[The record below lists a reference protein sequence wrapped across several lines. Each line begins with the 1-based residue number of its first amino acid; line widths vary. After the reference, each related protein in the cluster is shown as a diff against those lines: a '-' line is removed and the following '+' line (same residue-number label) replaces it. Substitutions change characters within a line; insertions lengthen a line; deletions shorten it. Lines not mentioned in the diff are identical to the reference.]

1 MKNLPVQSWRY
12 CHERRFYIGRYTCV
26 KTPHKSQFHFDT
38 TLVLIC
44 LALLTMG
51 YIMVVSSS
59 LHLGLEM
66 SGSVFSYPLK
76 QLAHICIG
84 VCVGAWLATIPM
96 HKWETAGPWL
106 FIAGLFLLVIV
117 LIPGL
122 GVKVNGSVRWLSLG
136 GLRIQV
142 SEIVKIFA
150 VVYIAGYVTRHQESV
165 RVSAYGIVKPLALFA
180 LACVLLLLE
189 PDFGSSVVIIVIAMG
204 VMFLGGARLSQF
216 VILLSFLAT
225 LAALLVYFAPYRMQR
240 ITSFRDPWADPLN
253 SGFQLVQAL
262 ISFGRGEWLGVGLG
276 NGIQKLF
283 YLPEAHTDFLFS
295 VIAEELGLLGV
306 VVVIGLFAML
316 VWRIFK
322 IAEAAEKAGQ
332 VFSALMAYGLGIW
345 FGFQAFV
352 NMGVNMGILP
362 TKGLTLPFMS
372 YGGGSM
378 ISMCCAIA
386 LLFRIYSEVYE
397 ISANTPKERS
407 RWVNA

>member
-1 MKNLPVQSWRY
+1 MK
-12 CHERRFYIGRYTCV
+12 
-26 KTPHKSQFHFDT
+26 KSQKVHFHFDK
-38 TLVLIC
+38 TLSLIC
-44 LALLTMG
+44 IALLTIG

-59 LHLGLEM
+59 LHLGVKM
-66 SGSVFSYPLK
+66 SGSVFSFPMK
-76 QLAHICIG
+76 QLVHIGIG
-84 VCVGAWLATIPM
+84 VLAGSWLATIPLY
-96 HKWETAGPWL
+96 KWERAGPWL

-117 LIPGL
+117 LIPGV
-122 GVKVNGSVRWLSLG
+122 GVRVNGSVRWLSLG
-136 GLRIQV
+136 IVRIQV
-142 SEIVKIFA
+142 SEIVKFFA
-150 VVYIAGYVTRHQESV
+150 VIYIAGYVTRHQESV
-165 RVSAYGIVKPLALFA
+165 RLSAYGIVKPLALFS

-189 PDFGSSVVIIVIAMG
+189 PDFGSSVVILLIAMG

-216 VILLSFLAT
+216 AILMSLVVVLAT
-225 LAALLVYFAPYRMQR
+225 LLIYIEPYRMRR
-240 ITSFRDPWADPLN
+240 ITSFMDPWADPLN

-306 VVVIGLFAML
+306 VVVISLFALL
-316 VWRIFK
+316 VWRTFK
-322 IAEAAEKAGQ
+322 IAEAAEKVGQ
-332 VFSALMAYGLGIW
+332 PFSAFMAYGLGIW

-397 ISANTPKERS
+397 INANTPKERS